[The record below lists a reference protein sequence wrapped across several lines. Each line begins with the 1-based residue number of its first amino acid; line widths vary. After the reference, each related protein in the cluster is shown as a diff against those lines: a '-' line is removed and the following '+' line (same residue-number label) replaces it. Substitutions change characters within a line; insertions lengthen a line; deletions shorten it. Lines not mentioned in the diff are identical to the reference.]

1 MKSFDVSYFDKS
13 ISRHA
18 NMQHMYI
25 SSNGRDYIF
34 TAVAV
39 ILVLLATVDFAAAIV
54 CYYYTMRKHFFSLKT
69 LKKFKSNFNL
79 V

>member
-54 CYYYTMRKHFFSLKT
+54 CYYTMR
-69 LKKFKSNFNL
+69 
-79 V
+79 